1 MERSYKQKYSC
12 LRRLNILFIHPA
24 AGIAQL
30 VERLIEE
37 REVVGSVP
45 GAGPT
50 LRVLK

>member
-12 LRRLNILFIHPA
+12 VRRLNILFIHPE

-30 VERLIEE
+30 VEYLIEE
-37 REVVGSVP
+37 REVVGSIP
-45 GAGPT
+45 GAVPT